1 MNPTANVF
9 RNLNETPV
17 PENPSDYGLRP
28 LKFPAD
34 PQIARFIHSNGR
46 VEQAVPYCEDLR
58 CAWFD
63 SALCRCAVV
72 PLAKRK

>member
-9 RNLNETPV
+9 RSMNEIPG
-17 PENPSDYGLRP
+17 PENPSDYGLCP

-46 VEQAVPYCEDLR
+46 AEQAGPYCEGLR

-72 PLAKRK
+72 PLANRK